1 MAGWKK
7 SNKNELVKLNS
18 YGETDITDAE
28 IPVVIPAE
36 GKNARFRATDLA
48 PAYKDDENNSLKI
61 EDGVI
66 SKTDTTYQTGDDVIK
81 INTVGNENIISS
93 ENLGGKKYTSGAAL
107 QVTEN
112 TSTRITTF
120 STLKSTD
127 DKLMGNIPDHQK
139 HQPTYRRYSQ
149 TQFSGFSSLY
159 GVINDP
165 WWSDATRDSYTLITR
180 IAGGK
185 IHCYNDQTQEK
196 IYYINGDT
204 SPAALYKFN
213 QYAIHMARVRNI
225 YVDYDFLTKHLHREL
240 YISRTY
246 TDFSANNGKNYG
258 SKFFI
263 TENAASPRRLRVII
277 YSCGHICEGYST
289 SDNPEICLQD
299 ICYSNWA
306 NGQNGTNFNYMI
318 RPVESEYHLRD
329 YGYNSV
335 AKTISNDGG
344 AHYFIDTIGVPSMGH
359 PVSDIVININIYD
372 KYYDSN
378 NLPCTV
384 LPYSWDE
391 YDYTWRQNDAE
402 EWIPTRVLSS
412 KKTYSANKE
421 ITQHSNFYNS
431 LDPRYNYWQTANK
444 IKTMYYHNSD
454 VATIALRDKNNI
466 YYGKYSHFMHEGEV
480 HRNIDEVYPVSY
492 DEYFSSFR
500 FMINGY
506 EITTVNGQDYD
517 TVYLVDMR
525 H

>member
-18 YGETDITDAE
+18 YGKPDITEAE

-36 GKNARFRATDLA
+36 GTNARFRASDLA
-48 PAYKDDENNSLKI
+48 PAYKDDENNCLKI

-81 INTVGNENIISS
+81 INTVGNKNIISGK
-93 ENLGGKKYTSGAAL
+93 NLGGKKYTSGAAL

-112 TSTRITTF
+112 TGTRITTF
-120 STLKSTD
+120 STSKSTD
-127 DKLMGNIPDHQK
+127 DKLMGNIPDYQK

-149 TQFSGFSSLY
+149 THFSGFSNLY

-165 WWSDATRDSYTLITR
+165 WWSETTRDSYTLITR

-185 IHCYNDQTQEK
+185 IRCYNDQIQEK

-204 SPAALYKFN
+204 STDALYKFN
-213 QYAIHMARVRNI
+213 QYAIHMPRVKNI

-318 RPVESEYHLRD
+318 RPVESGYHLRD

-335 AKTISNDGG
+335 AKK
-344 AHYFIDTIGVPSMGH
+344 IDEAAGFVFR
-359 PVSDIVININIYD
+359 DN
-372 KYYDSN
+372 YYDSN
-378 NLPCTV
+378 NVPCTV
-384 LPYSWDE
+384 LPDQWVES
-391 YDYTWRQNDAE
+391 DYTWSQADTG
-402 EWIPTRVLSS
+402 EWLPTSVPG
-412 KKTYSANKE
+412 TETMYYANKQ

-431 LDPRYNYWQTANK
+431 LDSRYNYWQSANK

-454 VATIALRDKNNI
+454 HASITLRDPNNT

-480 HRNIDEVYPVSY
+480 HRNIDEVYPVSD

-500 FMINGY
+500 FMVNGY

>member
-28 IPVVIPAE
+28 IPVVIPDE
-36 GKNARFRATDLA
+36 GNNARFRASELA
-48 PAYKDDENNSLKI
+48 PAYKDDENNCLKI

-66 SKTDTTYQTGDDVIK
+66 SKIDTTYQTGDDVIK
-81 INTVGNENIISS
+81 IDTVGNENIISC
-93 ENLGGKKYTSGAAL
+93 ENLGGKKYTSGVAL

-112 TSTRITTF
+112 TGTRITTF
-120 STLKSTD
+120 SMSESTD
-127 DKLMGNIPDHQK
+127 DKLVGNIPEHQK
-139 HQPTYRRYSQ
+139 HQPTYRKNHQ
-149 TQFSGFSSLY
+149 TQFSGFSSLF

-213 QYAIHMARVRNI
+213 QYAIHMVRVKNI

-318 RPVESEYHLRD
+318 RPVESGYHLRD

-335 AKTISNDGG
+335 AKK
-344 AHYFIDTIGVPSMGH
+344 IDEAAGFVFR
-359 PVSDIVININIYD
+359 DN
-372 KYYDSN
+372 YYDSN
-378 NLPCTV
+378 NVPCTV
-384 LPYSWDE
+384 LPDQWVES
-391 YDYTWRQNDAE
+391 DYTWSQVDTG
-402 EWIPTRVLSS
+402 EWLPTSVPG
-412 KKTYSANKE
+412 TETMYYANKQ

-431 LDPRYNYWQTANK
+431 IDPRYDYWQTANK
-444 IKTMYYHNSD
+444 IVTKYYYNSD
-454 VATIALRDKNNI
+454 AATITLRDPNNT
-466 YYGKYSHFMHEGEV
+466 YFGKYSHFMHEGEV
-480 HRNIDEVYPVSY
+480 HRNIDELYPVSY

-500 FMINGY
+500 FMINRY
-506 EITTVNGQDYD
+506 KITKVNGQDYD

>member
-7 SNKNELVKLNS
+7 NNKNELLKLNS
-18 YGETDITDAE
+18 YSETDITDVE

-36 GKNARFRATDLA
+36 GTNARFKATDLA
-48 PAYKDDENNSLKI
+48 PAYKDDENNCLKI

-81 INTVGNENIISS
+81 INTVGNKNIISGK
-93 ENLGGKKYTSGAAL
+93 NLGGKKYTSGAAL

-112 TSTRITTF
+112 TGTRITTF
-120 STLKSTD
+120 STSKSTD
-127 DKLMGNIPDHQK
+127 DKLMGNIPDYQK
-139 HQPTYRRYSQ
+139 HQPTYRRYNQ
-149 TQFSGFSSLY
+149 THFSGFSNLY

-165 WWSDATRDSYTLITR
+165 WWSEATRDSYTLITR

-185 IHCYNDQTQEK
+185 IRCYNDQIQEK

-204 SPAALYKFN
+204 STDALYKFN
-213 QYAIHMARVRNI
+213 QYAIHMPRVKNI
-225 YVDYDFLTKHLHREL
+225 SVDYDFLTKHLHREL

-318 RPVESEYHLRD
+318 RPVESGYHLRD

-335 AKTISNDGG
+335 AKK
-344 AHYFIDTIGVPSMGH
+344 IDEAAGFVFR
-359 PVSDIVININIYD
+359 DN
-372 KYYDSN
+372 YYDSN
-378 NLPCTV
+378 NVPCTV
-384 LPYSWDE
+384 LPDQWVES
-391 YDYTWRQNDAE
+391 DYTWSQVDTG
-402 EWIPTRVLSS
+402 EWLPTSVPG
-412 KKTYSANKE
+412 TETMYYANKQ

-454 VATIALRDKNNI
+454 AATITLKDPNNT

-480 HRNIDEVYPVSY
+480 HRNIDELYPESY

-500 FMINGY
+500 FMIN
-506 EITTVNGQDYD
+506 EITTINGQDYD

>member
-36 GKNARFRATDLA
+36 GKNARFKASELA
-48 PAYKDDENNSLKI
+48 PAYKDDENNCLKI
-61 EDGVI
+61 EGGVI
-66 SKTDTTYQTGDDVIK
+66 SKIDTTYQTGDDVIK
-81 INTVGNENIISS
+81 INTVGNENIISA

-112 TSTRITTF
+112 TGTRITTF
-120 STLKSTD
+120 STEKSTD

-149 TQFSGFSSLY
+149 TQFSGFSNLY

-165 WWSDATRDSYTLITR
+165 WWSETTRDSYTLITR

-185 IHCYNDQTQEK
+185 IRCYNDQTQEK

-213 QYAIHMARVRNI
+213 QYAIHMARVKNI

-263 TENAASPRRLRVII
+263 TENAASSRRLRVII

-299 ICYSNWA
+299 ICHSNWA
-306 NGQNGTNFNYMI
+306 IGQNGTNFNYMI
-318 RPVESEYHLRD
+318 RPVESGYHLRD

-335 AKTISNDGG
+335 AKK
-344 AHYFIDTIGVPSMGH
+344 IDAAAGFVFR
-359 PVSDIVININIYD
+359 DN
-372 KYYDSN
+372 YYDSN
-378 NLPCTV
+378 NEPCTV
-384 LPYSWDE
+384 LPDQWVE
-391 YDYTWRQNDAE
+391 YDYTWSQVDIG
-402 EWIPTRVLSS
+402 EWVPTSVPDSG
-412 KKTYSANKE
+412 KTYYANKE
-421 ITQHSNFYNS
+421 ITQHSSFYNS
-431 LDPRYNYWQTANK
+431 LDPRYNYWQSAVK

-454 VATIALRDKNNI
+454 HASITLRDPNNT
-466 YYGKYSHFMHEGEV
+466 YFGKYSHFMHEGEV
-480 HRNIDEVYPVSY
+480 HRNIDELYPESY

>member
-7 SNKNELVKLNS
+7 NNKNELVKLNS
-18 YGETDITDAE
+18 YTETDITDAE

-36 GKNARFRATDLA
+36 GKNARFKASELA
-48 PAYKDDENNSLKI
+48 PAYKDDENNCLKI
-61 EDGVI
+61 EGGVI

-81 INTVGNENIISS
+81 INTVGNENIISG
-93 ENLGGKKYTSGAAL
+93 ENLGGKKYTSGVAL

-112 TSTRITTF
+112 TDTRITSF
-120 STLKSTD
+120 STSKTTD

-149 TQFSGFSSLY
+149 TQFSGFSNLY
-159 GVINDP
+159 GIINDP

-185 IHCYNDQTQEK
+185 IRCYNDQIQEK

-204 SPAALYKFN
+204 STDALYKFN
-213 QYAIHMARVRNI
+213 QYAIHMARVKNI
-225 YVDYDFLTKHLHREL
+225 YVDYDFLTKHLQREL

-246 TDFSANNGKNYG
+246 TDFSANNETNYG

-263 TENAASPRRLRVII
+263 TENAASSRRLRVII

-299 ICYSNWA
+299 ICHSNWA
-306 NGQNGTNFNYMI
+306 IGQNGTNFNYMI
-318 RPVESEYHLRD
+318 RPVESGYHLRD

-335 AKTISNDGG
+335 AKK
-344 AHYFIDTIGVPSMGH
+344 IDAAAGFVFR
-359 PVSDIVININIYD
+359 DN
-372 KYYDSN
+372 YYDSN
-378 NLPCTV
+378 NVPCTV
-384 LPYSWDE
+384 LPDQWIE
-391 YDYTWRQNDAE
+391 YDYTWRQTDTG
-402 EWIPTRVLSS
+402 EWFPSPVPSS
-412 KKTYSANKE
+412 KKTYNANKE

-454 VATIALRDKNNI
+454 AATITLRDPNNT
-466 YYGKYSHFMHEGEV
+466 YFGKYSHFMHKGEV
-480 HRNIDEVYPVSY
+480 HRNIDELYPESY

>member
-7 SNKNELVKLNS
+7 NNKNELVKLNS
-18 YGETDITDAE
+18 YTETDITDAE

-36 GKNARFRATDLA
+36 GKNSRFKATELA
-48 PAYKDDENNSLKI
+48 PAYKDDENNCLKI

-93 ENLGGKKYTSGAAL
+93 KNLGGKKYTSGVAL

-112 TSTRITTF
+112 TGTRITSF
-120 STLKSTD
+120 STSKTTD

-139 HQPTYRRYSQ
+139 HQPTYRKNHQ
-149 TQFSGFSSLY
+149 TQFSGFSNLY

-165 WWSDATRDSYTLITR
+165 WWSETTRDSYTLITR

-185 IHCYNDQTQEK
+185 IRCYNDQTQEK
-196 IYYINGDT
+196 IYYLNGDT
-204 SPAALYKFN
+204 SPDALYKFN

-225 YVDYDFLTKHLHREL
+225 YVDYDFLMKHLHREL

-246 TDFSANNGKNYG
+246 TDFFANNATNYG

-263 TENAASPRRLRVII
+263 TENAASSRRLRVII

-299 ICYSNWA
+299 ICHSNWA
-306 NGQNGTNFNYMI
+306 IGQNGTNFNYMI
-318 RPVESEYHLRD
+318 RPVESGYHLRD

-335 AKTISNDGG
+335 AKK
-344 AHYFIDTIGVPSMGH
+344 IDAAAGFVFR
-359 PVSDIVININIYD
+359 DN
-372 KYYDSN
+372 YYDSN
-378 NLPCTV
+378 NVPCTV
-384 LPYSWDE
+384 LPDQWVE
-391 YDYTWRQNDAE
+391 YDYTWSQVDTG
-402 EWIPTRVLSS
+402 EWLPTSVPDSG
-412 KKTYSANKE
+412 KTYYANKE
-421 ITQHSNFYNS
+421 ITQHSSFYNS
-431 LDPRYNYWQTANK
+431 LDPRYNYWQSAVK

-454 VATIALRDKNNI
+454 HASITLRDPNNT
-466 YYGKYSHFMHEGEV
+466 YFGKYSHFMHEGEV
-480 HRNIDEVYPVSY
+480 HRNIDELYPESY

>member
-7 SNKNELVKLNS
+7 NNKNELVKLNS
-18 YGETDITDAE
+18 YTETDITDAE

-36 GKNARFRATDLA
+36 GKNAKFKASDLA
-48 PAYKDDENNSLKI
+48 PAYKDDENNCLKI

-81 INTVGNENIISS
+81 INTVGNENIISG
-93 ENLGGKKYTSGAAL
+93 ENLGGKKYTSGVAL

-112 TSTRITTF
+112 TGTRITSF
-120 STLKSTD
+120 STSKTTD

-139 HQPTYRRYSQ
+139 HQPTYRKNHQ
-149 TQFSGFSSLY
+149 TQFSGFSNLY

-165 WWSDATRDSYTLITR
+165 WWSETTRDSYTLITR

-185 IHCYNDQTQEK
+185 IRCYNDQTQEK

-213 QYAIHMARVRNI
+213 QYAIHMARVKNI

-246 TDFSANNGKNYG
+246 TDFSANNATNYG

-299 ICYSNWA
+299 ICHSNWA
-306 NGQNGTNFNYMI
+306 IGQNGTNFNYMI
-318 RPVESEYHLRD
+318 RPVESGYHLRD

-335 AKTISNDGG
+335 AKK
-344 AHYFIDTIGVPSMGH
+344 IDAAAGFVFR
-359 PVSDIVININIYD
+359 DN
-372 KYYDSN
+372 YYDSN
-378 NLPCTV
+378 NEPCTV
-384 LPYSWDE
+384 LPDRWTE
-391 YDYTWRQNDAE
+391 YEYTWSQNDVGD
-402 EWIPTRVLSS
+402 WIPSPVPGSG
-412 KKTYSANKE
+412 KTYYANKE
-421 ITQHSNFYNS
+421 ITQHSSFYNS
-431 LDPRYNYWQTANK
+431 LDPRYNYWQSAVK

-454 VATIALRDKNNI
+454 HASITLRDPNNT
-466 YYGKYSHFMHEGEV
+466 YFRKYSHFMHEGEV
-480 HRNIDEVYPVSY
+480 HRNIDELYPESY

-506 EITTVNGQDYD
+506 EIMKVNDQDYD

>member
-7 SNKNELVKLNS
+7 NNKNELLKLNS
-18 YGETDITDAE
+18 YGETNITDVE

-36 GKNARFRATDLA
+36 GKNARFKASELA
-48 PAYKDDENNSLKI
+48 PAYKDDKNNCLKI

-81 INTVGNENIISS
+81 INTVGNENIISC

-112 TSTRITTF
+112 TGTRITTF
-120 STLKSTD
+120 STEKSTD
-127 DKLMGNIPDHQK
+127 DKLEGNIPDHQK
-139 HQPTYRRYSQ
+139 HQPTYRKSNR
-149 TQFSGFSSLY
+149 TQFSGFSNLY

-165 WWSDATRDSYTLITR
+165 WWSEATRDSYTLITR

-185 IHCYNDQTQEK
+185 IRCYNDQKQEK

-204 SPAALYKFN
+204 STDALYKFN
-213 QYAIHMARVRNI
+213 QYAIHMPRVRNI

-246 TDFSANNGKNYG
+246 TDFSANTGKNYG

-263 TENAASPRRLRVII
+263 TENAASPRRLRVIL

-318 RPVESEYHLRD
+318 RPVESDYHLRD

-335 AKTISNDGG
+335 AKK
-344 AHYFIDTIGVPSMGH
+344 IDEAAGFVFR
-359 PVSDIVININIYD
+359 DN
-372 KYYDSN
+372 YYDSN
-378 NLPCTV
+378 NVPCTV
-384 LPYSWDE
+384 LPDQWVES
-391 YDYTWRQNDAE
+391 DYTWSQADTG
-402 EWIPTRVLSS
+402 EWLPTSVPG
-412 KKTYSANKE
+412 TETMYYANKQ

-454 VATIALRDKNNI
+454 AATITLKDPNNT

-480 HRNIDEVYPVSY
+480 HRNIDEIYPVSY

-500 FMINGY
+500 FMVNRY

>member
-36 GKNARFRATDLA
+36 GKNARFKASELA
-48 PAYKDDENNSLKI
+48 PAYKDDENNCLKI

-66 SKTDTTYQTGDDVIK
+66 SKTDTTYQTGDGVIK
-81 INTVGNENIISS
+81 INTVGNENIISG

-112 TSTRITTF
+112 TGTRITTF
-120 STLKSTD
+120 STLKTTD

-185 IHCYNDQTQEK
+185 IRCYNDQTQEK

-213 QYAIHMARVRNI
+213 QYAIHMARVKNI

-246 TDFSANNGKNYG
+246 TDFSANNETNYG

-306 NGQNGTNFNYMI
+306 IGQNGTNFNYMI
-318 RPVESEYHLRD
+318 RPVESGYHLRD

-335 AKTISNDGG
+335 AKRITNDGG
-344 AHYFIDTIGVPSMGH
+344 LHYFIGIDDVLNVFIQGQ
-359 PVSDIVININIYD
+359 IKLFY

-378 NLPCTV
+378 NEQCTV
-384 LPYSWDE
+384 LPDQWDE
-391 YDYTWRQNDAE
+391 YDYTWSQNDAGD
-402 EWIPTRVLSS
+402 WIPTREPSS
-412 KKTYSANKE
+412 KKTYHANKQ

-431 LDPRYNYWQTANK
+431 LDHRYNYWETAVK

-454 VATIALRDKNNI
+454 HASITLRDPNNT
-466 YYGKYSHFMHEGEV
+466 YYGKFSHFMHEGEV
-480 HRNIDEVYPVSY
+480 HRNIDELYPVSY

-500 FMINGY
+500 FMVNGY
-506 EITTVNGQDYD
+506 EITKVNGQDYD

>member
-18 YGETDITDAE
+18 YGETDITVAE

-36 GKNARFRATDLA
+36 GKNARFKATDLA
-48 PAYKDDENNSLKI
+48 PAYKDDENNCLKI

-81 INTVGNENIISS
+81 INTVGNENIISGK
-93 ENLGGKKYTSGAAL
+93 NLGGKKYTSGAAL

-112 TSTRITTF
+112 TGTRITTF
-120 STLKSTD
+120 STEKSTD
-127 DKLMGNIPDHQK
+127 DKLEGNIPDHQK

-149 TQFSGFSSLY
+149 TQFSGFSNLY

-165 WWSDATRDSYTLITR
+165 WWSETTRDSYTLITR

-185 IHCYNDQTQEK
+185 IRCYNDQTQEK
-196 IYYINGDT
+196 IYYINGDI

-213 QYAIHMARVRNI
+213 QYAIHMARVKNI

-246 TDFSANNGKNYG
+246 TDFAANNETNYG

-263 TENAASPRRLRVII
+263 TENAASSRRLRVII

-306 NGQNGTNFNYMI
+306 IGQNGTNFNYMI

-335 AKTISNDGG
+335 AKK
-344 AHYFIDTIGVPSMGH
+344 IDEAAGFVFR
-359 PVSDIVININIYD
+359 DN
-372 KYYDSN
+372 YYDSN
-378 NLPCTV
+378 NVPCTV

-391 YDYTWRQNDAE
+391 YDYTWSQNDAG

-431 LDPRYNYWQTANK
+431 LDPRYNYWQSANK

-454 VATIALRDKNNI
+454 HATITSRDPNNT
-466 YYGKYSHFMHEGEV
+466 YFGKYSHFMHEGEV
-480 HRNIDEVYPVSY
+480 HRNIDELYPESY

-500 FMINGY
+500 FMVNG
-506 EITTVNGQDYD
+506 TVNGQDYD

>member
-7 SNKNELVKLNS
+7 NNKNELLKLNS
-18 YGETDITDAE
+18 YSETDITDVE

-36 GKNARFRATDLA
+36 GTNARFKATDLA
-48 PAYKDDENNSLKI
+48 PAYKDDENNCLKI

-81 INTVGNENIISS
+81 INTVGNKNIISGK
-93 ENLGGKKYTSGAAL
+93 NLGGKKYTSGAAL

-112 TSTRITTF
+112 TGTRITTF
-120 STLKSTD
+120 STSKSTD
-127 DKLMGNIPDHQK
+127 DKLMGNIPDYQK
-139 HQPTYRRYSQ
+139 HQPTYRRYNQ
-149 TQFSGFSSLY
+149 THFSGFSNLY

-165 WWSDATRDSYTLITR
+165 WWSEATRDSYTLITR

-185 IHCYNDQTQEK
+185 IRCYNDQIQEK

-204 SPAALYKFN
+204 STDALYKFN
-213 QYAIHMARVRNI
+213 QYAIHMPRVKNI

-318 RPVESEYHLRD
+318 RPVESGYHLRD

-335 AKTISNDGG
+335 AKK
-344 AHYFIDTIGVPSMGH
+344 IDEAAGFVFR
-359 PVSDIVININIYD
+359 DN
-372 KYYDSN
+372 YYDSN
-378 NLPCTV
+378 NVPCTV
-384 LPYSWDE
+384 LPDQWVES
-391 YDYTWRQNDAE
+391 DYTWSQVDTG
-402 EWIPTRVLSS
+402 EWLPTSVPG
-412 KKTYSANKE
+412 TETMYYANKQ

-454 VATIALRDKNNI
+454 AATITLKDPNNT

-480 HRNIDEVYPVSY
+480 HRNIDELYPESY

-500 FMINGY
+500 FMIN
-506 EITTVNGQDYD
+506 EITTINGQDYD

>member
-7 SNKNELVKLNS
+7 NNKNELVKLNS
-18 YGETDITDAE
+18 YTETDITDAE
-28 IPVVIPAE
+28 IPVVIPTE
-36 GKNARFRATDLA
+36 GKNARFKATELA
-48 PAYKDDENNSLKI
+48 PAYKDDENNCLKI

-81 INTVGNENIISS
+81 INTVGNENIISC

-112 TSTRITTF
+112 TGTRTTSF
-120 STLKSTD
+120 STVKFTD
-127 DKLMGNIPDHQK
+127 DKLMGSIPEHQK
-139 HQPTYRRYSQ
+139 HQPTYRKNHQ
-149 TQFSGFSSLY
+149 TQFSGFSSLF

-165 WWSDATRDSYTLITR
+165 WWSETTRDSYTLITR

-185 IHCYNDQTQEK
+185 IRCYNDQTQEK
-196 IYYINGDT
+196 IYYLNSDT
-204 SPAALYKFN
+204 SPDALYKFN

-225 YVDYDFLTKHLHREL
+225 YVDYDFLTKHLYREL

-246 TDFSANNGKNYG
+246 TDFFANNATNYG
-258 SKFFI
+258 AKFFI
-263 TENAASPRRLRVII
+263 TENAASSRRLRVII

-299 ICYSNWA
+299 ICHSNWA
-306 NGQNGTNFNYMI
+306 IGQNGTNFNYMI
-318 RPVESEYHLRD
+318 RPVESGYHLRD

-335 AKTISNDGG
+335 AKK
-344 AHYFIDTIGVPSMGH
+344 IDAAAGFVFR
-359 PVSDIVININIYD
+359 DN
-372 KYYDSN
+372 YYDSN
-378 NLPCTV
+378 NVPCTV
-384 LPYSWDE
+384 LPDQWIE
-391 YDYTWRQNDAE
+391 YDYTWRQTDTG
-402 EWIPTRVLSS
+402 EWFPSQVPGTE
-412 KKTYSANKE
+412 TMYYANKQ

-431 LDPRYNYWQTANK
+431 IDPRYNYWQTANK

-454 VATIALRDKNNI
+454 AATITLKDPNNT
-466 YYGKYSHFMHEGEV
+466 YYRKYSHFMHEGEV
-480 HRNIDEVYPVSY
+480 HRNIDEAYPESY

-500 FMINGY
+500 FMINRY

>member
-36 GKNARFRATDLA
+36 RTNARFRATDLA
-48 PAYKDDENNSLKI
+48 PAYKDDENNCLKI
-61 EDGVI
+61 EGGVI

-81 INTVGNENIISS
+81 INTVGNENIISG
-93 ENLGGKKYTSGAAL
+93 ENLGGKKYTSGVAL

-112 TSTRITTF
+112 TGTRITSF
-120 STLKSTD
+120 SMSESTD

-149 TQFSGFSSLY
+149 TQFSGFSNLY

-165 WWSDATRDSYTLITR
+165 WWSEATRDSYTLITR

-185 IHCYNDQTQEK
+185 IRCYNDQIQEK

-204 SPAALYKFN
+204 STDALYKFN
-213 QYAIHMARVRNI
+213 QYAIHMPRVKNI

-318 RPVESEYHLRD
+318 RPVESDYHLRD

-335 AKTISNDGG
+335 AKK
-344 AHYFIDTIGVPSMGH
+344 IDEAAGFVFR
-359 PVSDIVININIYD
+359 DN
-372 KYYDSN
+372 YYDSN
-378 NLPCTV
+378 NVPCTV
-384 LPYSWDE
+384 LPDQWVES
-391 YDYTWRQNDAE
+391 DYTWSQADTG
-402 EWIPTRVLSS
+402 EWLPTSVPG
-412 KKTYSANKE
+412 TETMYYANKQ

-431 LDPRYNYWQTANK
+431 LDHRYNYWQTANK

-454 VATIALRDKNNI
+454 AATITLKDPNNT

-480 HRNIDEVYPVSY
+480 HRNIDEIYPVSY

-500 FMINGY
+500 FMVNRY

>member
-18 YGETDITDAE
+18 YSETDITGAE

-36 GKNARFRATDLA
+36 GKNARFKASELA
-48 PAYKDDENNSLKI
+48 PAYKDDENNCLKI
-61 EDGVI
+61 EGGVI

-81 INTVGNENIISS
+81 INTVGNENIISG
-93 ENLGGKKYTSGAAL
+93 ENLGGKKYTSGVAL

-112 TSTRITTF
+112 TGTRITSF
-120 STLKSTD
+120 SMSESTD

-149 TQFSGFSSLY
+149 TQFSGFSNLY
-159 GVINDP
+159 GIINDP
-165 WWSDATRDSYTLITR
+165 WWSEATRDSYTLITR

-185 IHCYNDQTQEK
+185 IRCYNDQIQEK

-204 SPAALYKFN
+204 STDALYKFN
-213 QYAIHMARVRNI
+213 QYAIHMARVKNI
-225 YVDYDFLTKHLHREL
+225 YVDYDFLTKHLQREL

-246 TDFSANNGKNYG
+246 TDFSANNATNYG

-318 RPVESEYHLRD
+318 RPVESGYHLRD

-335 AKTISNDGG
+335 AKK
-344 AHYFIDTIGVPSMGH
+344 IDAAAGFVFR
-359 PVSDIVININIYD
+359 DN
-372 KYYDSN
+372 YYDSN
-378 NLPCTV
+378 NVPCTV
-384 LPYSWDE
+384 LPDQWVE
-391 YDYTWRQNDAE
+391 YDYTWSQNSAG
-402 EWIPTRVLSS
+402 EWFPSPVPSS
-412 KKTYSANKE
+412 EITYYANKQ

-444 IKTMYYHNSD
+444 IVTKYYYNSD
-454 VATIALRDKNNI
+454 AATITLRDPNNT
-466 YYGKYSHFMHEGEV
+466 YFGKYSHFMHEGEV
-480 HRNIDEVYPVSY
+480 HRNIDEIYPVSY

-500 FMINGY
+500 FMVNRY

>member
-18 YGETDITDAE
+18 YTETDITDAE

-36 GKNARFRATDLA
+36 RKNARFKATDLA
-48 PAYKDDENNSLKI
+48 PAYKDDENNCLKI

-66 SKTDTTYQTGDDVIK
+66 SKIDTTYQTGDDVIK
-81 INTVGNENIISS
+81 INTVGNENIISGK
-93 ENLGGKKYTSGAAL
+93 NLGGKKYTSGVAL

-112 TSTRITTF
+112 TGTRITSF
-120 STLKSTD
+120 STSETTD

-139 HQPTYRRYSQ
+139 HQPTYRKNHQ
-149 TQFSGFSSLY
+149 TQFSGFSSLF

-165 WWSDATRDSYTLITR
+165 WWSETTRDSYTLITR

-196 IYYINGDT
+196 IYYLNGDT
-204 SPAALYKFN
+204 STDALYKFN

-263 TENAASPRRLRVII
+263 TENAASSRRLRVII

-299 ICYSNWA
+299 ICHSNWA
-306 NGQNGTNFNYMI
+306 IGQNGTNFNYMI
-318 RPVESEYHLRD
+318 RPVESGYHLRD

-335 AKTISNDGG
+335 AKK
-344 AHYFIDTIGVPSMGH
+344 IDAAAGFVFR
-359 PVSDIVININIYD
+359 DN
-372 KYYDSN
+372 YYDSN
-378 NLPCTV
+378 NVPCTV
-384 LPYSWDE
+384 LPDQWVE
-391 YDYTWRQNDAE
+391 YDYTWSQVDIG
-402 EWIPTRVLSS
+402 EWVPTSVPDSG
-412 KKTYSANKE
+412 KTYYANKE

-431 LDPRYNYWQTANK
+431 LDPRYNYWETAVK
-444 IKTMYYHNSD
+444 ITTMYYHNSD
-454 VATIALRDKNNI
+454 HASITLRDPNNT
-466 YYGKYSHFMHEGEV
+466 YFGKYSHFMHKGEV
-480 HRNIDEVYPVSY
+480 HRNIDELYPESY

>member
-1 MAGWKK
+1 
-7 SNKNELVKLNS
+7 
-18 YGETDITDAE
+18 
-28 IPVVIPAE
+28 
-36 GKNARFRATDLA
+36 
-48 PAYKDDENNSLKI
+48 
-61 EDGVI
+61 
-66 SKTDTTYQTGDDVIK
+66 
-81 INTVGNENIISS
+81 
-93 ENLGGKKYTSGAAL
+93 
-107 QVTEN
+107 
-112 TSTRITTF
+112 
-120 STLKSTD
+120 
-127 DKLMGNIPDHQK
+127 MGNIPDHQK
-139 HQPTYRRYSQ
+139 HQPTYRKNHQ
-149 TQFSGFSSLY
+149 TQFSGFSSLF

-165 WWSDATRDSYTLITR
+165 WWSETTRDSYTLITR

-185 IHCYNDQTQEK
+185 IRCYNDQTQEK

-213 QYAIHMARVRNI
+213 QYAIHMARVKNI

-299 ICYSNWA
+299 ICHSNWA
-306 NGQNGTNFNYMI
+306 IGQNGTNFNYMI
-318 RPVESEYHLRD
+318 RPVESGYHLRD

-335 AKTISNDGG
+335 AKK
-344 AHYFIDTIGVPSMGH
+344 IDAAAGFVFR
-359 PVSDIVININIYD
+359 DN
-372 KYYDSN
+372 YYDSN
-378 NLPCTV
+378 NVPCTV
-384 LPYSWDE
+384 LPDQWVE
-391 YDYTWRQNDAE
+391 YEYTWSQNDAGD
-402 EWIPTRVLSS
+402 WIPSPVPDSG
-412 KKTYSANKE
+412 KTYYANKE
-421 ITQHSNFYNS
+421 ITQHSSFYNS
-431 LDPRYNYWQTANK
+431 LDPRYNYWQSAVK

-454 VATIALRDKNNI
+454 HASITLRDPNNT
-466 YYGKYSHFMHEGEV
+466 YFGKYSHFMHEGEV
-480 HRNIDEVYPVSY
+480 HRNIDELYPESY

>member
-36 GKNARFRATDLA
+36 RKNARFKATDLA
-48 PAYKDDENNSLKI
+48 PAYKDDENNCLKI

-81 INTVGNENIISS
+81 INIVGNENIISGK
-93 ENLGGKKYTSGAAL
+93 NLGGKKYTSGAAL

-120 STLKSTD
+120 STSKSTD
-127 DKLMGNIPDHQK
+127 DKLVGNIPNHQK
-139 HQPTYRRYSQ
+139 HQPTYRRYNQ
-149 TQFSGFSSLY
+149 TQFSGFSNLY

-165 WWSDATRDSYTLITR
+165 WWSETTRDSYTLITR

-185 IHCYNDQTQEK
+185 IRCYNDQTQEK

-204 SPAALYKFN
+204 STGALYKFN
-213 QYAIHMARVRNI
+213 QYAIHMARVKNI
-225 YVDYDFLTKHLHREL
+225 YVDYDFLTKHLQREL

-246 TDFSANNGKNYG
+246 TDFSANTGKNYG

-263 TENAASPRRLRVII
+263 TENAASSRRLRVII

-289 SDNPEICLQD
+289 PDNPEICLQD

-306 NGQNGTNFNYMI
+306 VGQNGTNFNYMI
-318 RPVESEYHLRD
+318 RPVESGYHLRD

-335 AKTISNDGG
+335 AKTINNDGG
-344 AHYFIDTIGVPSMGH
+344 LHYFIGIDD
-359 PVSDIVININIYD
+359 VSNVLIPGPIQLFY

-378 NLPCTV
+378 NEPCTV
-384 LPYSWDE
+384 LPDSWVE
-391 YDYTWRQNDAE
+391 YDYTWSQNDAG
-402 EWIPTRVLSS
+402 EWIPSPVPDSGI
-412 KKTYSANKE
+412 TYSANKE
-421 ITQHSNFYNS
+421 ITQHSSFYNS
-431 LDPRYNYWQTANK
+431 LDPRYNYWETANK
-444 IKTMYYHNSD
+444 ITTMYYHNSD
-454 VATIALRDKNNI
+454 HASITLRDPNNT
-466 YYGKYSHFMHEGEV
+466 YFGKYSHFMHKGEV
-480 HRNIDEVYPVSY
+480 HRNIDELYPVSY

-500 FMINGY
+500 FMVNGY
-506 EITTVNGQDYD
+506 GITTVNGQEYD

>member
-7 SNKNELVKLNS
+7 NNKNELLKLNS
-18 YGETDITDAE
+18 YGKTDITEAE

-36 GKNARFRATDLA
+36 GKNARFRASDLA
-48 PAYKDDENNSLKI
+48 PAYKDDENNCLKI

-66 SKTDTTYQTGDDVIK
+66 SKIDTTYQTGGDVIK
-81 INTVGNENIISS
+81 INTVGNENIISG

-112 TSTRITTF
+112 TATRITTF
-120 STLKSTD
+120 STEKSTD
-127 DKLMGNIPDHQK
+127 DKLVGNIPKHQK
-139 HQPTYRRYSQ
+139 HQPTYRKNHQ
-149 TQFSGFSSLY
+149 TQFSGFSSLF

-165 WWSDATRDSYTLITR
+165 WWSEITRDSYTLITR

-185 IHCYNDQTQEK
+185 IRCYNDQTQEK

-204 SPAALYKFN
+204 STDALYKFN
-213 QYAIHMARVRNI
+213 QYAIHMPRVRNI

-246 TDFSANNGKNYG
+246 TDFSANNKTNYG

-263 TENAASPRRLRVII
+263 TENAASPRRLRVIL

-306 NGQNGTNFNYMI
+306 IGQNGTNFNYMI
-318 RPVESEYHLRD
+318 RPVESGYHLRD

-335 AKTISNDGG
+335 AKK
-344 AHYFIDTIGVPSMGH
+344 IDAAAGFVFR
-359 PVSDIVININIYD
+359 DN
-372 KYYDSN
+372 YYDSN
-378 NLPCTV
+378 NVPCTV
-384 LPYSWDE
+384 LPDQWIE
-391 YDYTWRQNDAE
+391 YDYKWSQTNTG
-402 EWIPTRVLSS
+402 EWFPSPVPDSGTM
-412 KKTYSANKE
+412 YYANKQ

-431 LDPRYNYWQTANK
+431 LDHRYNYWQTANK

-454 VATIALRDKNNI
+454 HATITMRDPTNT
-466 YYGKYSHFMHEGEV
+466 YFGKYSHFMHEGEV
-480 HRNIDEVYPVSY
+480 HRNIDELYPESY

-506 EITTVNGQDYD
+506 EITKVNDQDYD

>member
-36 GKNARFRATDLA
+36 GKNARFKASELA
-48 PAYKDDENNSLKI
+48 PAYKDDENNCLKI

-66 SKTDTTYQTGDDVIK
+66 SKIDTTYQTGDDVIK
-81 INTVGNENIISS
+81 INTVGNENIISG

-112 TSTRITTF
+112 TGTRITTF
-120 STLKSTD
+120 STEKSTD

-149 TQFSGFSSLY
+149 TQFSGFSNLY

-165 WWSDATRDSYTLITR
+165 WWSETTRDSYTLITR

-185 IHCYNDQTQEK
+185 IRCYNDQTQEK

-204 SPAALYKFN
+204 SSAALYKFN
-213 QYAIHMARVRNI
+213 QYAIHMARVKNI

-299 ICYSNWA
+299 ICHSNWA
-306 NGQNGTNFNYMI
+306 IGQNGTNFNYMI
-318 RPVESEYHLRD
+318 RPVESGYHLRD

-335 AKTISNDGG
+335 AKK
-344 AHYFIDTIGVPSMGH
+344 IDAAAGFVFR
-359 PVSDIVININIYD
+359 DN
-372 KYYDSN
+372 YYDSN
-378 NLPCTV
+378 NVPCTV
-384 LPYSWDE
+384 LPDRWTE
-391 YDYTWRQNDAE
+391 YEYTWSQNDAGV
-402 EWIPTRVLSS
+402 WIPSPVPDSG
-412 KKTYSANKE
+412 KTYYANKE
-421 ITQHSNFYNS
+421 ITQHSSFYNS
-431 LDPRYNYWQTANK
+431 LDPRYNYWQSAVK

-454 VATIALRDKNNI
+454 HASITLRDPNNT
-466 YYGKYSHFMHEGEV
+466 YFGKYSHFMHKGEV
-480 HRNIDEVYPVSY
+480 HRNIDELYPESY

>member
-28 IPVVIPAE
+28 IPVVIPDE
-36 GKNARFRATDLA
+36 RKNARFKASDLA
-48 PAYKDDENNSLKI
+48 PAYKDDENNCLKI

-66 SKTDTTYQTGDDVIK
+66 SKIDTTYQTGDDVIK
-81 INTVGNENIISS
+81 INTVGNENIISGK
-93 ENLGGKKYTSGAAL
+93 NLGGKKYTSGAAL

-112 TSTRITTF
+112 TGTRITTF
-120 STLKSTD
+120 STSKSTD

-149 TQFSGFSSLY
+149 TQFSGFSSLF

-165 WWSDATRDSYTLITR
+165 WWSETARDSYTLITR

-185 IHCYNDQTQEK
+185 IRCYNDQTQEK

-204 SPAALYKFN
+204 SPDALYKFN
-213 QYAIHMARVRNI
+213 QYAIHMPRVKNI

-246 TDFSANNGKNYG
+246 TDFNANNKANYG

-263 TENAASPRRLRVII
+263 TENAASSRRLRVII

-318 RPVESEYHLRD
+318 RPVESGYHLRD

-335 AKTISNDGG
+335 AKK
-344 AHYFIDTIGVPSMGH
+344 IDAAAGF
-359 PVSDIVININIYD
+359 VSRDN
-372 KYYDSN
+372 YYDSN
-378 NLPCTV
+378 NVPCTV
-384 LPYSWDE
+384 LPDQWIE
-391 YDYTWRQNDAE
+391 YDYKWIQTDTG
-402 EWIPTRVLSS
+402 EWFPSPVPDSGTM
-412 KKTYSANKE
+412 YYANKQ
-421 ITQHSNFYNS
+421 ITQHSSFYNS
-431 LDPRYNYWQTANK
+431 LDPRYNYWETAVK
-444 IKTMYYHNSD
+444 ITTMYYHNSD
-454 VATIALRDKNNI
+454 HASITLRDPNNA
-466 YYGKYSHFMHEGEV
+466 YFGKYSHFMHEGEV
-480 HRNIDEVYPVSY
+480 HRNIDEVYPESY

>member
-18 YGETDITDAE
+18 YGKTDITEAE
-28 IPVVIPAE
+28 IPVVIPTE
-36 GKNARFRATDLA
+36 GKNARFRASDLA
-48 PAYKDDENNSLKI
+48 PAYKDDENNCLKI

-66 SKTDTTYQTGDDVIK
+66 SKIDTTYQTGDDVIK
-81 INTVGNENIISS
+81 INTVGNENIISG
-93 ENLGGKKYTSGAAL
+93 ENLVGKKYTSGAAL

-112 TSTRITTF
+112 TATRITTF
-120 STLKSTD
+120 STEKSTD
-127 DKLMGNIPDHQK
+127 DKLVGNIPEHQK
-139 HQPTYRRYSQ
+139 HQPTYRKNHQ
-149 TQFSGFSSLY
+149 TQFSGFSSLF

-165 WWSDATRDSYTLITR
+165 WWSETTRDSYTLITR

-185 IHCYNDQTQEK
+185 IRCYNDQTQEK

-204 SPAALYKFN
+204 STDALYKFN
-213 QYAIHMARVRNI
+213 QYAIHMPRVKNI

-318 RPVESEYHLRD
+318 RPVESDYHLRD

-335 AKTISNDGG
+335 AKK
-344 AHYFIDTIGVPSMGH
+344 IDEAAGFVFR
-359 PVSDIVININIYD
+359 DN
-372 KYYDSN
+372 YYDSN
-378 NLPCTV
+378 NVPCTV
-384 LPYSWDE
+384 LPDQWVES
-391 YDYTWRQNDAE
+391 DYTWSQADTG
-402 EWIPTRVLSS
+402 EWLPTSVPG
-412 KKTYSANKE
+412 TETMYYANKQ

-454 VATIALRDKNNI
+454 AATITLKDPNNT
-466 YYGKYSHFMHEGEV
+466 YYGKYSHFIHEGEV
-480 HRNIDEVYPVSY
+480 HRNIDELYPESY

-500 FMINGY
+500 FMIN
-506 EITTVNGQDYD
+506 EITTINGQDYD

>member
-7 SNKNELVKLNS
+7 NNKNELVKLNS
-18 YGETDITDAE
+18 YTETDITDAE

-36 GKNARFRATDLA
+36 RKNARFKATELA
-48 PAYKDDENNSLKI
+48 PAYKDDENNCLKI

-93 ENLGGKKYTSGAAL
+93 KNLGGKKYTSGVAL

-112 TSTRITTF
+112 TGTRITSF
-120 STLKSTD
+120 STSKTTD

-139 HQPTYRRYSQ
+139 HQPTYRKNHQ
-149 TQFSGFSSLY
+149 TQFSGFSSLF

-165 WWSDATRDSYTLITR
+165 WWSETTRDSYTLITR

-196 IYYINGDT
+196 IYYLNGDT
-204 SPAALYKFN
+204 SPDALYKFN

-246 TDFSANNGKNYG
+246 TDFFANNATNYG

-263 TENAASPRRLRVII
+263 TENAASSRRLRVII

-299 ICYSNWA
+299 ICHSNWA
-306 NGQNGTNFNYMI
+306 IGQNGTNFNYMI
-318 RPVESEYHLRD
+318 RPVESGYHLRD

-335 AKTISNDGG
+335 AKK
-344 AHYFIDTIGVPSMGH
+344 IDAAAGFVFG
-359 PVSDIVININIYD
+359 DN
-372 KYYDSN
+372 YYDSN
-378 NLPCTV
+378 NVPCTV
-384 LPYSWDE
+384 LPDQWIE
-391 YDYTWRQNDAE
+391 YDYTWSQTDTG
-402 EWIPTRVLSS
+402 EWFPSPKPDSGT
-412 KKTYSANKE
+412 TYYANKE

-431 LDPRYNYWQTANK
+431 LDHRYNYWESAVK

-454 VATIALRDKNNI
+454 HASITLRDPNNT
-466 YYGKYSHFMHEGEV
+466 YFGKYSHFMHEGEV
-480 HRNIDEVYPVSY
+480 HRNIDELYPESY

>member
-7 SNKNELVKLNS
+7 NNKNELVKLNS
-18 YGETDITDAE
+18 YTETDITAAE

-36 GKNARFRATDLA
+36 RTNARFKAAELA
-48 PAYKDDENNSLKI
+48 PAYKDDENNCLKI

-81 INTVGNENIISS
+81 INTVGNENIISG
-93 ENLGGKKYTSGAAL
+93 ENLGGKKYTSGVAL

-112 TSTRITTF
+112 TGTRITSF
-120 STLKSTD
+120 STSKTTD

-139 HQPTYRRYSQ
+139 HQPTYRKNHQ
-149 TQFSGFSSLY
+149 TQFSGFSSLF

-165 WWSDATRDSYTLITR
+165 WWSEATRDSYTLITR

-185 IHCYNDQTQEK
+185 IRCYNDQTQEK

-204 SPAALYKFN
+204 STDALYKFN
-213 QYAIHMARVRNI
+213 QYAIHMPRVGNI
-225 YVDYDFLTKHLHREL
+225 YIDYDFLTKHLHREL

-263 TENAASPRRLRVII
+263 TENAASPHRLRVII

-318 RPVESEYHLRD
+318 RPVAWGYHLRD

-335 AKTISNDGG
+335 AKEIRNDGG
-344 AHYFIDTIGVPSMGH
+344 AHYFIGTYGESFGLFFGGP
-359 PVSDIVININIYD
+359 NQLFY

-378 NLPCTV
+378 NEPCTV
-384 LPYSWDE
+384 LPDSWVE
-391 YDYTWRQNDAE
+391 YDYEWSWNADIG
-402 EWIPTRVLSS
+402 WIPRPKPGSEKPYT
-412 KKTYSANKE
+412 ANKQ

-454 VATIALRDKNNI
+454 AATITLKDPNNT

-480 HRNIDEVYPVSY
+480 HRNIDEIYPVSY

>member
-7 SNKNELVKLNS
+7 NNKNELLKLNS
-18 YGETDITDAE
+18 YSETDITDVE

-36 GKNARFRATDLA
+36 GTNARFKATDLA
-48 PAYKDDENNSLKI
+48 PAYKDDENNCLKI

-81 INTVGNENIISS
+81 INTVGNKNIISGK
-93 ENLGGKKYTSGAAL
+93 NLGGKKYTSGAAL

-112 TSTRITTF
+112 TGTRITTF
-120 STLKSTD
+120 STSKSTD
-127 DKLMGNIPDHQK
+127 DKLMGNIPDYQK

-149 TQFSGFSSLY
+149 THFSGFSNLY

-165 WWSDATRDSYTLITR
+165 WWSEATRDSYTLITR

-185 IHCYNDQTQEK
+185 IRCYNDQIQEK

-204 SPAALYKFN
+204 STDALYKFN
-213 QYAIHMARVRNI
+213 QYAIHMPRVKNI

-318 RPVESEYHLRD
+318 RPVESGYHLRD

-335 AKTISNDGG
+335 AKK
-344 AHYFIDTIGVPSMGH
+344 IDEAAGFVFR
-359 PVSDIVININIYD
+359 DN
-372 KYYDSN
+372 YYDSN
-378 NLPCTV
+378 NVPCTV
-384 LPYSWDE
+384 LPDQWVES
-391 YDYTWRQNDAE
+391 DYTWSQADTG
-402 EWIPTRVLSS
+402 EWLPTSVPG
-412 KKTYSANKE
+412 TETMYYANKQ

-431 LDPRYNYWQTANK
+431 LDSRYNYWQSANK

-454 VATIALRDKNNI
+454 HASITLRDPNNT

-480 HRNIDEVYPVSY
+480 HRNIDEVYPVSD

-500 FMINGY
+500 FMVNGY

>member
-28 IPVVIPAE
+28 IPVVIPDE
-36 GKNARFRATDLA
+36 GKNARFKATDLA
-48 PAYKDDENNSLKI
+48 PAYKDDENNCLKI

-81 INTVGNENIISS
+81 INTVGNENIISGK
-93 ENLGGKKYTSGAAL
+93 NLGGKKYTSGAAL

-112 TSTRITTF
+112 TGTRITTF
-120 STLKSTD
+120 STSKSTD

-149 TQFSGFSSLY
+149 TQFSGFSNLY

-165 WWSDATRDSYTLITR
+165 WWSETTRDSYTLITR

-185 IHCYNDQTQEK
+185 IRCYNDQTQEK

-204 SPAALYKFN
+204 SIDALYKFN
-213 QYAIHMARVRNI
+213 QYAIHMPRVRNI

-246 TDFSANNGKNYG
+246 TDFAANNETNYG

-263 TENAASPRRLRVII
+263 TENAASSRRLRVII

-289 SDNPEICLQD
+289 SDNSEICLQD

-318 RPVESEYHLRD
+318 RPVESGYHLRD

-335 AKTISNDGG
+335 AKK
-344 AHYFIDTIGVPSMGH
+344 IDAAAGFVFR
-359 PVSDIVININIYD
+359 DN
-372 KYYDSN
+372 YYDSN
-378 NLPCTV
+378 NVPCTV
-384 LPYSWDE
+384 LPDQWIE
-391 YDYTWRQNDAE
+391 YDYTWRQTDTG
-402 EWIPTRVLSS
+402 EWFPSQVPSS
-412 KKTYSANKE
+412 ETMYYANKQ

-454 VATIALRDKNNI
+454 AATITLKDPNNT

-480 HRNIDEVYPVSY
+480 HRNIDEAYPVSY

-500 FMINGY
+500 FMING
-506 EITTVNGQDYD
+506 TVNGQDGQDYD

>member
-36 GKNARFRATDLA
+36 GKNARFRASELA
-48 PAYKDDENNSLKI
+48 PAYKDDENNCLKI

-81 INTVGNENIISS
+81 INTVGNENIISC

-112 TSTRITTF
+112 IGTRITTF
-120 STLKSTD
+120 STEKSTD
-127 DKLMGNIPDHQK
+127 DKLEGNIPDHQK
-139 HQPTYRRYSQ
+139 HQPTYRKSNR
-149 TQFSGFSSLY
+149 TQFSGFSNLY

-165 WWSDATRDSYTLITR
+165 WWSEATRDSYTLITR

-185 IHCYNDQTQEK
+185 IRCYNDQIQEK

-204 SPAALYKFN
+204 STDALYKFN
-213 QYAIHMARVRNI
+213 QYAIHMPRVRNI

-246 TDFSANNGKNYG
+246 TDFSANNKTNYG

-306 NGQNGTNFNYMI
+306 IGQNGTNFNYII
-318 RPVESEYHLRD
+318 RPVESGYHLRD

-335 AKTISNDGG
+335 AKK
-344 AHYFIDTIGVPSMGH
+344 IDAAAGFGFR
-359 PVSDIVININIYD
+359 DN
-372 KYYDSN
+372 YYDSN
-378 NLPCTV
+378 NVPCTV
-384 LPYSWDE
+384 LPDQWIE
-391 YDYTWRQNDAE
+391 YDYTWRQTDTG
-402 EWIPTRVLSS
+402 EWFPSQVPGTE
-412 KKTYSANKE
+412 TMYYANKQ

-431 LDPRYNYWQTANK
+431 IDPRYNYWQTANK
-444 IKTMYYHNSD
+444 IVTKYYYNSD
-454 VATIALRDKNNI
+454 AVTITLRDPNNT
-466 YYGKYSHFMHEGEV
+466 YFGKYSHFMHEGEV
-480 HRNIDEVYPVSY
+480 HRNIDEAYPVSY

-500 FMINGY
+500 FMVNGY
-506 EITTVNGQDYD
+506 ETTKVNGQDYD

>member
-7 SNKNELVKLNS
+7 NNKNELVKLNS
-18 YGETDITDAE
+18 YSETDITDAE

-36 GKNARFRATDLA
+36 GKNARFKASELA
-48 PAYKDDENNSLKI
+48 PAYKDDENNCLKI
-61 EDGVI
+61 EGGVI

-81 INTVGNENIISS
+81 INTVGNENIISG
-93 ENLGGKKYTSGAAL
+93 ENLGGKKYTSGVAL

-112 TSTRITTF
+112 TGTRITSF
-120 STLKSTD
+120 STSKTTD
-127 DKLMGNIPDHQK
+127 DKLVGNIPVHQK
-139 HQPTYRRYSQ
+139 HQPTYRKSNR
-149 TQFSGFSSLY
+149 TQFSGFSNLY

-165 WWSDATRDSYTLITR
+165 WWSEATRDSYTLITR

-185 IHCYNDQTQEK
+185 IRCYNDQIQEK

-204 SPAALYKFN
+204 STDALYKFN
-213 QYAIHMARVRNI
+213 QYAIHMPRVRNI

-318 RPVESEYHLRD
+318 RPVESDYHLRD

-335 AKTISNDGG
+335 AKK
-344 AHYFIDTIGVPSMGH
+344 IDEAAGFVFR
-359 PVSDIVININIYD
+359 DN
-372 KYYDSN
+372 YYDSN
-378 NLPCTV
+378 NVPCTV
-384 LPYSWDE
+384 LPDQWVES
-391 YDYTWRQNDAE
+391 DYTWSQVDTG
-402 EWIPTRVLSS
+402 EWLPTSVPG
-412 KKTYSANKE
+412 TETMYYANKQ

-431 LDPRYNYWQTANK
+431 LDHRYNYWQTANK

-454 VATIALRDKNNI
+454 AATITLKDPNNT

-480 HRNIDEVYPVSY
+480 HRNIDEIYPVSY

-500 FMINGY
+500 FMVNRY
-506 EITTVNGQDYD
+506 EITTVNGQEYD

>member
-7 SNKNELVKLNS
+7 NNKNELLKLNS
-18 YGETDITDAE
+18 YGKTDITEAE

-36 GKNARFRATDLA
+36 EKNARFRVSDLA
-48 PAYKDDENNSLKI
+48 PAYKDDENNCLKI

-66 SKTDTTYQTGDDVIK
+66 SKIDTTYQTGDDVIK
-81 INTVGNENIISS
+81 INTVGNENIISG

-112 TSTRITTF
+112 TATRITTF
-120 STLKSTD
+120 STEKSTD
-127 DKLMGNIPDHQK
+127 DKLVGNIPEHQK
-139 HQPTYRRYSQ
+139 HQPTYRKNHQ
-149 TQFSGFSSLY
+149 TQFSGFSSLF

-185 IHCYNDQTQEK
+185 IRCYNDQTQEK

-204 SPAALYKFN
+204 STDALYKFN
-213 QYAIHMARVRNI
+213 QYAIHMPRVRNI

-246 TDFSANNGKNYG
+246 TDFSANNKTNYG

-263 TENAASPRRLRVII
+263 TENAASPRRLRVIL

-318 RPVESEYHLRD
+318 RPVDLGYHLRD

-335 AKTISNDGG
+335 AKK
-344 AHYFIDTIGVPSMGH
+344 IDAAAGFVFR
-359 PVSDIVININIYD
+359 DN
-372 KYYDSN
+372 YYDSN
-378 NLPCTV
+378 NVPCTV
-384 LPYSWDE
+384 LPDQWIE
-391 YDYTWRQNDAE
+391 YDYKWSQTNTG
-402 EWIPTRVLSS
+402 EWFPSPVPDSGTM
-412 KKTYSANKE
+412 YYANKQ
-421 ITQHSNFYNS
+421 ITQHSSFYNS
-431 LDPRYNYWQTANK
+431 LDPRYNYWETAVK
-444 IKTMYYHNSD
+444 ITTMYYHNSD
-454 VATIALRDKNNI
+454 HASITLRDPNNA
-466 YYGKYSHFMHEGEV
+466 YFGKYSHFMHEGEV
-480 HRNIDEVYPVSY
+480 HRNIDEVYPESY

>member
-7 SNKNELVKLNS
+7 NNKNELVKLNS
-18 YGETDITDAE
+18 YTETDITDAE

-36 GKNARFRATDLA
+36 GKNARFKATELA
-48 PAYKDDENNSLKI
+48 PAYKDDENNCLKI
-61 EDGVI
+61 EGGVI

-81 INTVGNENIISS
+81 INTVGNENIISG
-93 ENLGGKKYTSGAAL
+93 ENLGGKKYTSGVAL

-112 TSTRITTF
+112 TGTRITSF
-120 STLKSTD
+120 STSKTTD

-139 HQPTYRRYSQ
+139 HQPTYRKNHQ
-149 TQFSGFSSLY
+149 TQFSGFSSLF
-159 GVINDP
+159 GIINDP
-165 WWSDATRDSYTLITR
+165 WWSETTRDSYTLITR

-185 IHCYNDQTQEK
+185 IRCYNDQTQEK
-196 IYYINGDT
+196 IYYINGDI

-213 QYAIHMARVRNI
+213 QYAIHMARVKNI

-263 TENAASPRRLRVII
+263 TENAASSRRLRVII

-299 ICYSNWA
+299 ICHSNWA
-306 NGQNGTNFNYMI
+306 IGQNGTNFNYMI
-318 RPVESEYHLRD
+318 RPVESGYHLRD

-335 AKTISNDGG
+335 AKK
-344 AHYFIDTIGVPSMGH
+344 IDAAAGFVFR
-359 PVSDIVININIYD
+359 DN
-372 KYYDSN
+372 YYDSN
-378 NLPCTV
+378 NVPCTV
-384 LPYSWDE
+384 LPDQWVE
-391 YDYTWRQNDAE
+391 YDYTWSQVDIG
-402 EWIPTRVLSS
+402 EWVPTSVPDSG
-412 KKTYSANKE
+412 KTYYANKE
-421 ITQHSNFYNS
+421 ITQHSSFYNS
-431 LDPRYNYWQTANK
+431 LDPRYNYWQSAVK
-444 IKTMYYHNSD
+444 ITTMYYHNSD
-454 VATIALRDKNNI
+454 HASITLRDPNNT
-466 YYGKYSHFMHEGEV
+466 YFGKYSHFMHKGEV
-480 HRNIDEVYPVSY
+480 HRNIDELYPESY

>member
-18 YGETDITDAE
+18 YSETDITDAE

-36 GKNARFRATDLA
+36 RKNARFKASELA
-48 PAYKDDENNSLKI
+48 PAYKDDENNCLKI

-81 INTVGNENIISS
+81 INTVGNENIISC

-112 TSTRITTF
+112 TGTRITTF
-120 STLKSTD
+120 STSKSTD

-149 TQFSGFSSLY
+149 TQFSGFSNLY

-165 WWSDATRDSYTLITR
+165 WWSETARDSYTLITR

-185 IHCYNDQTQEK
+185 IRCYNDQTQEK

-204 SPAALYKFN
+204 STDALYKFN
-213 QYAIHMARVRNI
+213 QYAIHMARVKNI

-263 TENAASPRRLRVII
+263 TENAASSRRLRVII

-306 NGQNGTNFNYMI
+306 IGQNGTNFNYMI
-318 RPVESEYHLRD
+318 RPVDWGYQLRD

-335 AKTISNDGG
+335 AKRITNDGG
-344 AHYFIDTIGVPSMGH
+344 LHYFIGIDDVLNVFIPGPITLF
-359 PVSDIVININIYD
+359 Y

-378 NLPCTV
+378 NEPCTV
-384 LPYSWDE
+384 LPDRWTE
-391 YDYTWRQNDAE
+391 YEYTWRQADTG
-402 EWIPTRVLSS
+402 EWVPSPKPGSGT
-412 KKTYSANKE
+412 TCSANKQ

-431 LDPRYNYWQTANK
+431 LDPRYNYWESAVK

-454 VATIALRDKNNI
+454 HATITLRDPNNA
-466 YYGKYSHFMHEGEV
+466 YFGKYSHFMHEGEV
-480 HRNIDEVYPVSY
+480 HRNIDELYPESY

>member
-36 GKNARFRATDLA
+36 RKNARFKATDLA
-48 PAYKDDENNSLKI
+48 PAYKDDENNCLKI

-66 SKTDTTYQTGDDVIK
+66 SKIDTTYQTGDDVIK
-81 INTVGNENIISS
+81 INTVGNENIISGK
-93 ENLGGKKYTSGAAL
+93 NLGGKKYTSGVAL

-112 TSTRITTF
+112 TGTRITSF
-120 STLKSTD
+120 STSETTD

-139 HQPTYRRYSQ
+139 HQPTYRKNHQ
-149 TQFSGFSSLY
+149 TQFSGFSSLF

-165 WWSDATRDSYTLITR
+165 WWSETTRDSYTLITR

-185 IHCYNDQTQEK
+185 IRCYNDQTQEK

-263 TENAASPRRLRVII
+263 TENAASSRRLRVII

-299 ICYSNWA
+299 ICHSNWA
-306 NGQNGTNFNYMI
+306 IGQNGTNFNYMI
-318 RPVESEYHLRD
+318 RPVESGYHLRD

-335 AKTISNDGG
+335 AKK
-344 AHYFIDTIGVPSMGH
+344 IDAAAGFVFR
-359 PVSDIVININIYD
+359 DN
-372 KYYDSN
+372 YYDSN
-378 NLPCTV
+378 NVPCTV
-384 LPYSWDE
+384 LPDQWVE
-391 YDYTWRQNDAE
+391 YDYTWSQVDIG
-402 EWIPTRVLSS
+402 EWVPTSVPDSG
-412 KKTYSANKE
+412 KTYYANKE

-431 LDPRYNYWQTANK
+431 LDPRYNYWETAVK
-444 IKTMYYHNSD
+444 ITTMYYHNSD
-454 VATIALRDKNNI
+454 HASITLRDPNNT
-466 YYGKYSHFMHEGEV
+466 YFGKYSHFMHKGEV
-480 HRNIDEVYPVSY
+480 HRNIDELYPESY

>member
-36 GKNARFRATDLA
+36 EKNARFKATDLA
-48 PAYKDDENNSLKI
+48 PAYKDDENNCLKI
-61 EDGVI
+61 EGGVI
-66 SKTDTTYQTGDDVIK
+66 SKIDTTYQTGDDVIK
-81 INTVGNENIISS
+81 INTVGNENIISA

-139 HQPTYRRYSQ
+139 HQPTYRKNHQ
-149 TQFSGFSSLY
+149 TQFSGFSSLF

-165 WWSDATRDSYTLITR
+165 WWSETTRNSYTLITR

-213 QYAIHMARVRNI
+213 QYAIHMARVKNI

-246 TDFSANNGKNYG
+246 TDFFANNATNYG

-263 TENAASPRRLRVII
+263 TENAASSRRLRVII

-299 ICYSNWA
+299 ICHSNWA
-306 NGQNGTNFNYMI
+306 IGQNGTNFNYMI
-318 RPVESEYHLRD
+318 RPVESGYHLRD

-335 AKTISNDGG
+335 AKK
-344 AHYFIDTIGVPSMGH
+344 IDAAAGFVFR
-359 PVSDIVININIYD
+359 DN
-372 KYYDSN
+372 YYDSN
-378 NLPCTV
+378 NVPCTV
-384 LPYSWDE
+384 LPDQWVE
-391 YDYTWRQNDAE
+391 YDYTWSQVDIG
-402 EWIPTRVLSS
+402 EWVPTSVPDSG
-412 KKTYSANKE
+412 KTYYANKE
-421 ITQHSNFYNS
+421 ITQHSSFYNS
-431 LDPRYNYWQTANK
+431 LDPRYNYWQSAVK

-454 VATIALRDKNNI
+454 HASITLRDPNNT
-466 YYGKYSHFMHEGEV
+466 YFGKYSHFMHEGEV
-480 HRNIDEVYPVSY
+480 HRNIDELYPESY

>member
-7 SNKNELVKLNS
+7 NNKNELLKLNS
-18 YGETDITDAE
+18 YGETNITDVE

-36 GKNARFRATDLA
+36 GKNARFKASELA
-48 PAYKDDENNSLKI
+48 PAYKDDKNNCLKI

-81 INTVGNENIISS
+81 INTVGNENIISC
-93 ENLGGKKYTSGAAL
+93 ENLGSKKYTSGAAL

-112 TSTRITTF
+112 TGTRITTF
-120 STLKSTD
+120 STEKSTD
-127 DKLMGNIPDHQK
+127 DKLEGNIPDHQK
-139 HQPTYRRYSQ
+139 HQPTYRKSNR
-149 TQFSGFSSLY
+149 TQFSGFSNLY

-165 WWSDATRDSYTLITR
+165 WWSEATRDSYTLITR

-185 IHCYNDQTQEK
+185 IRCYNDQKQEK

-204 SPAALYKFN
+204 STDALYKFN
-213 QYAIHMARVRNI
+213 QYAIHMPRVRNI

-246 TDFSANNGKNYG
+246 TDFSANTGKNYG

-263 TENAASPRRLRVII
+263 TENAASPRRLRVIL

-318 RPVESEYHLRD
+318 RPVESDYHLRD

-335 AKTISNDGG
+335 AKK
-344 AHYFIDTIGVPSMGH
+344 IDEAAGFVFR
-359 PVSDIVININIYD
+359 DN
-372 KYYDSN
+372 YYDSN
-378 NLPCTV
+378 NVPCTV
-384 LPYSWDE
+384 LPDQWVES
-391 YDYTWRQNDAE
+391 DYTWSQADTG
-402 EWIPTRVLSS
+402 EWLPTSVPG
-412 KKTYSANKE
+412 TETMYYANKQ

-454 VATIALRDKNNI
+454 AATITLKDPNNT

-480 HRNIDEVYPVSY
+480 HRNIDEIYPVSY

-500 FMINGY
+500 FMVNRY

>member
-18 YGETDITDAE
+18 YSETDITDAE

-36 GKNARFRATDLA
+36 GKNARFKASDLA
-48 PAYKDDENNSLKI
+48 PAYKDDENNCLKI
-61 EDGVI
+61 EGGVI

-81 INTVGNENIISS
+81 INTVGNENIISG

-112 TSTRITTF
+112 TATRITTF
-120 STLKSTD
+120 STEKSTD
-127 DKLMGNIPDHQK
+127 DKLEGNIPNHQK

-149 TQFSGFSSLY
+149 TQFSGFSNLY

-165 WWSDATRDSYTLITR
+165 WWSETTRDSYTLITR

-185 IHCYNDQTQEK
+185 IRCYNDQTQEK

-204 SPAALYKFN
+204 SPDALYKFN
-213 QYAIHMARVRNI
+213 QYAIHMAQVKNI

-299 ICYSNWA
+299 ICYSNWTI
-306 NGQNGTNFNYMI
+306 GQNGTNFNYMI
-318 RPVESEYHLRD
+318 RPVKSGYHLRD

-335 AKTISNDGG
+335 AKK
-344 AHYFIDTIGVPSMGH
+344 IDAAAGFVFR
-359 PVSDIVININIYD
+359 DN
-372 KYYDSN
+372 YYDSN
-378 NLPCTV
+378 NEPCTV
-384 LPYSWDE
+384 LPDSWDE
-391 YDYTWRQNDAE
+391 YDYTWRQTDTG
-402 EWIPTRVLSS
+402 EWFPSQVPGSRT
-412 KKTYSANKE
+412 TYYADKQ

-431 LDPRYNYWQTANK
+431 LDPRYNYWQSAVK

-454 VATIALRDKNNI
+454 HATITLRDPNNA
-466 YYGKYSHFMHEGEV
+466 YFGKYSHFMHEGEV
-480 HRNIDEVYPVSY
+480 HRNIDEAYPVSY

-500 FMINGY
+500 FMVNGY
-506 EITTVNGQDYD
+506 EDGQDYD